1 MVNDMGIQYDILA
14 STLRILRDRE
24 VDNTF
29 RTIPLLEAVQRAGNV
44 EMVDG
49 GQKVDH
55 PVILAEHSNITQ
67 LATGYESVNLAVKDA
82 LRTAS
87 FDWCDFVAPVVITE
101 KEQLSNKGSRA
112 IIRIAEARL
121 KSVMGMLKREWCKQT
136 VTGNSTVLSEL
147 NTLNGE
153 GVVAAGAWGA
163 AAAQDTTGFL
173 NREAFGNQTNTIG
186 GIAKSSFTSS
196 WQNQVAEVT
205 TNFATTGLKNMSNL
219 MINTQIYAPEGEID
233 IILASPTSYELY
245 RNELT
250 DQERYTSAEQT
261 KDIVGKL
268 ILMYNGA
275 SMYID
280 NGLGF
285 TTAAGAKPVSMYF
298 LNSKLFTVYFDKD
311 AHFEMSDMER
321 ISGYAAASSN
331 IMVRTQLAA
340 SHLAGL
346 GVLLNGEA

>member
-1 MVNDMGIQYDILA
+1 MGIQYDILA

-29 RTIPLLEAVQRAGNV
+29 RTIPLLDAVQRAGNV
-44 EMVDG
+44 EMVNG

-101 KEQLSNKGSRA
+101 KEQLSNKGERA

-136 VTGNSTVLSEL
+136 VAGTSTILSDL
-147 NTLNGE
+147 NTLNGD
-153 GVVAAGAWGA
+153 GTTAAVGFPLTPVDA
-163 AAAQDTTGFL
+163 TGFFEVA
-173 NREAFGNQTNTIG
+173 NFGSQDNVVGGLSKASFPSTFQNQTADAG
-186 GIAKSSFTSS
+186 G
-196 WQNQVAEVT
+196 V
-205 TNFATTGLKNMSNL
+205 FANNGLQAMSNI
-219 MINTQIYAPEGEID
+219 MINAQTYAPEGDID
-233 IILASPTSYELY
+233 IILASPLSYENY
-245 RNELT
+245 RNELQA
-250 DQERYTSAEQT
+250 QERYTSSEQT
-261 KDIVGKL
+261 RDLSGKL

-275 SMYID
+275 PMYID
-280 NGLGF
+280 PNLGYQVNG
-285 TTAAGAKPVSMYF
+285 AATHVSMAF
-298 LNSKLFTVYFDKD
+298 LNSKLFSVYFDKD
-311 AHFEMSDMER
+311 AHFEMGDMER

-331 IMVRTQLAA
+331 IMVRTQLAI
-340 SHLAGL
+340 SHLAGC
-346 GVLLNGEA
+346 GILLNAEG